1 MHIECTK
8 EKNNAVV
15 KLTGELDHHSAKK
28 VRDTL
33 DELIEYESISQ
44 LTLEM
49 SGVSFMDSTGIGVIL
64 GRFKK
69 INERGGTMKI
79 ENLDIQSDFFS
90 EIVEDIKQ
98 KNLSKNNTWPDKIKL
113 EDECGGEE

>member
-1 MHIECTK
+1 MHIESTK
-8 EKNNAVV
+8 EQNKVVV

-28 VRDTL
+28 VRETL
-33 DELIEYESISQ
+33 DELLEYENISQ
-44 LTLEM
+44 MTLEM

-79 ENLDIQSDFFS
+79 ENAHGHAESILRMSGVFS
-90 EIVEDIKQ
+90 IVENITTL
-98 KNLSKNNTWPDKIKL
+98 NA
-113 EDECGGEE
+113 